1 MDYREKSIP
10 IKQLSEDDRPREK
23 LIAQGRQGLSNAE
36 LVAILIGSGNA
47 DETAIELAQRILQTC
62 NNNLLELGRLEVN
75 DLCQFKGIG
84 TAKAVS
90 IIAAMELGRRRQMSQ
105 AVEKLQIRSSKDLAD
120 TLFPLLADLRTEAFW
135 ILYLNR
141 GNRII
146 GKEKM
151 SAGGV
156 SGTVVDI
163 KLLMKHALQHLSS
176 VIAVAHNH
184 PSGTLQPSQAD
195 IQLTKKIKQAAELMD
210 IRLLDHII
218 VAGHQYYSFADE
230 GML

>member
-1 MDYREKSIP
+1 MT

-23 LIAQGRQGLSNAE
+23 LISQGRQGLSNAE
-36 LVAILIGSGNA
+36 LIAILIGSGNA
-47 DETAIELAQRILQTC
+47 EETAIELAQRILQDC
-62 NNNLLELGRLEVN
+62 NNNLLELGRYEVN
-75 DLCQFKGIG
+75 DLCRFKGIG
-84 TAKAVS
+84 AAKAVA
-90 IIAAMELGRRRQMSQ
+90 IIAALELGRRRQMSQ
-105 AVEKLQIRSSKDLAD
+105 ADEKLQIRSSKDLAD
-120 TLFPLLADLRTEAFW
+120 AIMPLLADLRTEAFW
-135 ILYLNR
+135 IIYLNR

-146 GKEKM
+146 GKERM

-163 KLLMKHALQHLSS
+163 KLLMKHALQQLSS
-176 VIAVAHNH
+176 AIAVAHNH

-218 VAGHQYYSFADE
+218 IAGHQYYSFADE